1 MISLREREAVMIWRE
16 AVEAA
21 VRRQAAKDPDG
32 IFNRQDLL
40 AAEQTRIQSE
50 CGGGGETPEQTISRC
65 LQELEDNGV
74 IRFVDGQGTYRLT
87 N

>member
-1 MISLREREAVMIWRE
+1 MNWRE

-21 VRRQAAKDPDG
+21 VRRQAAKDSSG
-32 IFNRQDLL
+32 VFTRQDLL
-40 AAEQTRIQSE
+40 AAEQRRIQSE

-74 IRFVDGQGTYRLT
+74 IRFIDGQGTYQLT
-87 N
+87 S